1 MEDRPSTTHKRPEIK
16 PRDPG
21 LSFEKVPRHWLNG
34 HRMATQLANGVN
46 LLFPLG
52 ERFFVR
58 SVRHYEKAIASDPV
72 LLAQVKGF
80 YGQEG
85 RHAGT
90 HEKHM
95 EILRA
100 QGFEIDRF
108 LAIYKKIAFDVIE
121 PLAPPSLRLS
131 VTVALEHYTALLAD
145 NALRDGFLATA
156 DPTMKALLL
165 WHAAE
170 EIEHRSVAFDVL
182 KHVRPSYPLRV
193 AGMAVATGLLLGFWT
208 AAALVLLQQDEA
220 LGPGAFG
227 QWREIGRRNPIGKK
241 VFARGIREYL
251 TRDFHPSQNDLDELA
266 SSYLR
271 GVGLA

>member
-1 MEDRPSTTHKRPEIK
+1 MGHTASLPHERPEIK

-21 LSFEKVPRHWLNG
+21 LNFEKVPRHWLNG

-58 SVRHYEKAIASDPV
+58 SVRHYEKAIADDPA

-95 EILRA
+95 DVLRA

-108 LAIYKKIAFDVIE
+108 LAVYKKIAFDLIE
-121 PLAPPSLRLS
+121 PLSPPALRLS

-182 KHVRPSYPLRV
+182 QRVQPSYPLRV
-193 AGMAVATGLLLGFWT
+193 AGMALATALLVGFWT
-208 AAALVLLQQDEA
+208 AAALVLLRQDEG
-220 LGPGAFG
+220 LGPDAFA
-227 QWREIGRRNPIGKK
+227 QWRAVRERNPIGRK

-251 TRDFHPSQNDLDELA
+251 ARDFHPAQNDLDALA
-266 SSYLR
+266 HDYLA
-271 GVGLA
+271 GAGLA